1 MGAVSLFAVDE
12 LSLPTWDLVLCT
24 VGRREEPARLLDS
37 LRVQTHR
44 GFRVVVVDQ
53 NDDER
58 LAPVLARYAELDVLH
73 LHAPRGLSRSRNAAL
88 PHLRAELVA
97 FPDDDCAY
105 PADLLERAA
114 RRFAEDPGLDG
125 LTGRDTD
132 SGGHGSR
139 AWPDSRERVTAQ
151 NVWYYGLSAAVFL
164 RRSLIELVGSFDE
177 RLGLGSATPWSSG
190 EEVDY
195 LIRAAR
201 LGARAEYDPELAVEH
216 ETRKLDRDALRA
228 IGRRDGGSVGY
239 LLGKHGYPR
248 RSVARMLV
256 RPVGGTALSL
266 ARRDPARARFHLNTL
281 RGRLAGYASRRPEP

>member
-1 MGAVSLFAVDE
+1 VDE
-12 LSLPTWDLVLCT
+12 PSLPTWDLVLCT
-24 VGRREEPARLLDS
+24 VGRREEPARFLDS

-88 PHLRAELVA
+88 PRLRAELVA

-105 PADLLERAA
+105 PPDLLERTA
-114 RRFAEDPGLDG
+114 RRFAADPGLDG
-125 LTGRDTD
+125 LTGRDLD
-132 SGGHGSR
+132 PAGRGSR
-139 AWPDSRERVTAQ
+139 AWPDEPRRLSTA
-151 NVWYYGLSAAVFL
+151 NVWYHGLSAAVAL
-164 RRSLIELVGSFDE
+164 RHDLVARVGAFDE
-177 RLGLGSATPWSSG
+177 GLGLGPGARWAAA

-195 LIRAAR
+195 LIRALK
-201 LGARAEYDPELAVEH
+201 LGARVEFDPDFAVEH
-216 ETRKLDRDALRA
+216 ALRA
-228 IGRRDGGSVGY
+228 RGPAALSALGREEGGSVGY
-239 LLGKHGYPR
+239 LLRKHGYPR
-248 RSVARMLV
+248 RAVARMLV